1 MRLFIDSSAL
11 TKKYVREKG
20 TDAALEILAKADH
33 IYVSQICLP
42 EIFSALN
49 RNKRDLLINQ
59 AQYIELKEN
68 VLQDFAQFTV
78 CQLTPHVL
86 SKTVLLL
93 EQHSL
98 RTMDA
103 IHLASALA
111 IQIDLFVS
119 ADIRQIT
126 AAKASKIKT
135 LRI

>member
-1 MRLFIDSSAL
+1 MRLFVDSSAL
-11 TKKYVREKG
+11 TKRYVRETG
-20 TDAALEILAKADH
+20 TDVVIEVLSKADA

-49 RNKRDLLINQ
+49 RNRRNHLITQ
-59 AQYIELKEN
+59 TQYIQLKEN
-68 VLQDFAQFTV
+68 VLRDFQYLNI
-78 CQLTPHVL
+78 CQMTPHVI
-86 SKTVLLL
+86 SKTVSLL
-93 EQHSL
+93 ENHSL

-103 IHLASALA
+103 IHLASALE
-111 IQIDLFVS
+111 IKIDIFVS

>member
-1 MRLFIDSSAL
+1 MRLFVDSSAL
-11 TKKYVREKG
+11 TKRYVREKG
-20 TDAALEILAKADH
+20 TDAVIEIFSKAGA

-49 RNKRDLLINQ
+49 RSKRTHLINHI
-59 AQYIELKEN
+59 QYIELKAN
-68 VLQDFAQFTV
+68 VLKDFTHFNI
-78 CQLTPHVL
+78 CQLTPHVI

-103 IHLASALA
+103 IHLASALEL
-111 IQIDLFVS
+111 QIDLFVS